1 MASRSG
7 YIELGGTARSPEDVI
22 SLKNLGLQ
30 FAEITPSN
38 DGQFMKQIDRYNEL
52 KRSLNTYYLAHGP
65 REGDPNDIENLE
77 KNYFDKIK
85 KILPLVEQLGIRLLT
100 VHLWLD
106 KRFVR
111 PHVIVFKYD
120 LLQRI
125 IDIAS
130 EKGIVICLENLSE
143 QVSDLEHFFYKLPGL
158 GMTLDLGHAQLLT
171 KENNSIEFI
180 KSYHEKIK
188 HIHMHDN
195 RGGDS
200 AKDDIHLPPGRGIID
215 FKSIFNELKEVKY
228 NRTITLELKPYE
240 IEKCFDYVESL
251 IQ

>member
-1 MASRSG
+1 
-7 YIELGGTARSPEDVI
+7 
-22 SLKNLGLQ
+22 
-30 FAEITPSN
+30 
-38 DGQFMKQIDRYNEL
+38 
-52 KRSLNTYYLAHGP
+52 
-65 REGDPNDIENLE
+65 
-77 KNYFDKIK
+77 
-85 KILPLVEQLGIRLLT
+85 
-100 VHLWLD
+100 
-106 KRFVR
+106 
-111 PHVIVFKYD
+111 
-120 LLQRI
+120 
-125 IDIAS
+125 
-130 EKGIVICLENLSE
+130 
-143 QVSDLEHFFYKLPGL
+143 
-158 GMTLDLGHAQLLT
+158 MTLDLGHAQLLT
-171 KENNSIEFI
+171 KENNSIELI